1 MSEKYPIVPLRDIV
15 IFPNVSS
22 PLLIGRKASVK
33 ALDKVGEN
41 GYLFVV
47 AQKDPIVEEVKDSD
61 LYNYGTVVKVIHIT
75 NIADDTYKIL
85 VEGEYRAKVLNYSKR
100 SGIMFAEVEPIVPE
114 YEDDDEEIVAI
125 VRMVKEVFEEYVSLH
140 KKLSLVIPLS
150 LSSLKEAEEVVQGA
164 AIIARILGLDTAV
177 IGVEENKP
185 DAIAKLK
192 EVAPKYNI
200 SVQGLPVNYLFL
212 LTVLTAGSGSAL
224 MRRFWP

>member
-150 LSSLKEAEEVVQGA
+150 LSSLKEAEEVVNFIA
-164 AIIARILGLDTAV
+164 AHMIIEVEKKQILLEITNTKERLKYLYKILTEEIEILQIAEKIENEVRSQIEKVKRIF
-177 IGVEENKP
+177 
-185 DAIAKLK
+185 
-192 EVAPKYNI
+192 
-200 SVQGLPVNYLFL
+200 S
-212 LTVLTAGSGSAL
+212 
-224 MRRFWP
+224 